1 MTDHPQH
8 GALLGR
14 IFDQLNPRP
23 TPAPEPVAEADSQ
36 PQPEPRRREH
46 LYGSAYRGPMDA
58 AEVIRARYAGLGG
71 YRRSL
76 APSDSAERRRAAAA
90 AITCRGPEI
99 LWPE

>member
-1 MTDHPQH
+1 MTDHPQR
-8 GALLGR
+8 GAARR
-14 IFDQLNPRP
+14 IHNRRQS
-23 TPAPEPVAEADSQ
+23 TPVAEADSQ

-58 AEVIRARYAGLGG
+58 AEVIRARHAGLGG